1 MTRMKSLWKASP
13 RKVLL
18 AFGALLAV
26 AAVAVGSGAN
36 FNSTSANPSN
46 VFTAGT
52 ISSSNSKASAAI
64 LTASNIVPGNT
75 ATGTVDIKNTGS
87 ASGTFTLAATPPV
100 DTASPALAGS
110 PAPRLSKKL
119 TLTIVDQGDP
129 ACTTACPAFTTVY
142 TGTIFAQP
150 ATIALGAFPAGATH
164 RYVFTMTFP
173 DGGTAGADNAYQGA
187 STTVDYNWFS
197 TS

>member
-1 MTRMKSLWKASP
+1 MA
-13 RKVLL
+13 
-18 AFGALLAV
+18 AAALG
-26 AAVAVGSGAN
+26 VGLGAN
-36 FNSTSANPSN
+36 FNSTSVNPSN

-52 ISSSNSKASAAI
+52 ISHSNSKASAAI

-75 ATGTVDIKNTGS
+75 ATGSVDIKNTGT
-87 ASGTFTLAATPPV
+87 ASGTFTLTDTPPV
-100 DTASPALAGS
+100 DTAPAS

-129 ACTTACPAFTTVY
+129 TCTTACPAAVTLY
-142 TGTIFAQP
+142 TGTVFAQP

-173 DGGTAGADNAYQGA
+173 DAGTGGADNAYQGA
-187 STTVDYNWFS
+187 SATVDYNWSS

>member
-1 MTRMKSLWKASP
+1 MRRMKSLWKASP
-13 RKVLL
+13 RKLLL
-18 AFGALLAV
+18 AFGALLVV

-52 ISSSNSKASAAI
+52 ISSSNSKASAAV

-87 ASGTFTLAATPPV
+87 ASGTFSVTDTPPV
-100 DTASPALAGS
+100 DTPSPAGGH

-129 ACTTACPAFTTVY
+129 ACTTACPAFVSVY

-150 ATIALGAFPAGATH
+150 PTIALGAFPAGATH

-173 DGGTAGADNAYQGA
+173 DGGPAGADNAYQGA

>member
-13 RKVLL
+13 RRVLL
-18 AFGALLAV
+18 AFGALMV
-26 AAVAVGSGAN
+26 AAALAVGSGAN

-75 ATGTVDIKNTGS
+75 ANGTVDIKNTGS
-87 ASGTFTLAATPPV
+87 ASGTFTLTHTTPV
-100 DTASPALAGS
+100 DTPASPG
-110 PAPRLSKKL
+110 LSKKL

-129 ACTTACPAFTTVY
+129 ACVTSCPAAVTLY

-150 ATIALGAFPAGATH
+150 ATIALGAFAPGATH
-164 RYVFTMTFP
+164 RYVYTMTFP
-173 DGGTAGADNAYQGA
+173 DGGANGADNAYQGA
-187 STTVDYNWFS
+187 STTVGYNWFS